1 MLQCDLL
8 YLSVINVISNK
19 LCLKPTA
26 FLLYAINL
34 YNYNSRFIKM
44 YYKQLQYNYSTD
56 FITILDFNFI
66 NLLFYRPKF

>member
-34 YNYNSRFIKM
+34 YNYNSRFIEI
-44 YYKQLQYNYSTD
+44 YYKQLQYN
-56 FITILDFNFI
+56 
-66 NLLFYRPKF
+66 

>member
-26 FLLYAINL
+26 FSLYAINL
-34 YNYNSRFIKM
+34 YNYNSRFIKI
-44 YYKQLQYNYSTD
+44 YYKQLQYN
-56 FITILDFNFI
+56 
-66 NLLFYRPKF
+66 